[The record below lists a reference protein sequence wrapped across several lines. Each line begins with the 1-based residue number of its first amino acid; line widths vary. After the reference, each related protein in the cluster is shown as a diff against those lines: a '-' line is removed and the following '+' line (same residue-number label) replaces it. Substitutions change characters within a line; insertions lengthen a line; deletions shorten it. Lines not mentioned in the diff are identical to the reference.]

1 MERYTCSGEIQW
13 RETPLTSVAA
23 LLPHSPKVD
32 LPRER
37 AALIRRLE
45 RSRAT
50 LWPTVRTF
58 IFERSTSDRLRRVVK
73 SRMATLHREHSARF
87 EHPSQPWSRLRSKL
101 RRFFARGGTLKRLLS
116 YAFALLRWSAYG
128 LCWVG
133 LETAGRARVLSVA
146 RVEGLRIR
154 LVEWVLKRGLELQR
168 RVDAA
173 EHIIDTT
180 AQHHRYARRAAPRRR
195 ALSPA
200 SRGPKDVLTTAT

>member
-1 MERYTCSGEIQW
+1 M
-13 RETPLTSVAA
+13 TSVAA

-32 LPRER
+32 IPRER

-87 EHPSQPWSRLRSKL
+87 EHPSQPRPR
-101 RRFFARGGTLKRLLS
+101 LKRLLS

-180 AQHHRYARRAAPRRR
+180 AQYHRYARRAAPRRR

-200 SRGPKDVLTTAT
+200 SRGPGDVLTTAT